1 MTTKAFLGKVFLA
14 VGNGAS
20 PEVFTR
26 YCEMTTLS
34 GLGQTNAQVDVT
46 TFCSGGNKEYIA
58 GLADGNVVTIEGN
71 YDPLNTIQNQL
82 VADVKAKTTRN
93 FEVQIDDDS
102 PATNFHIALAMLS
115 WDMTPSLSA
124 ANKVTFTGK
133 ISGDIVI
140 NTTA

>member
-1 MTTKAFLGKVFLA
+1 MTSKAFVGKVFLA

-26 YCEMTTLS
+26 YCEMTSVS
-34 GLGQTNAQVDVT
+34 GLGQANAQVEVT
-46 TFCSGGNKEYIA
+46 TFCSGGTKEYVP

-71 YDPLNTIQNQL
+71 YDTSNTIQNGL
-82 VADVKAKTTRN
+82 VEDVKAKLNRN
-93 FEVQIDDDS
+93 FELQVEEDS
-102 PATNFHIALAMLS
+102 PSTVFHFALAMLS
-115 WDMTPSLSA
+115 WDMTPSISA
-124 ANKVTFTGK
+124 QNKITYTGK